1 MRTWLAAAL
10 LCHVA
15 AEQVQVHIV
24 CHTHDDVGWLKT
36 VDEYYTGQNNSI
48 QHAYVHMIL
57 DTVVRALAADKSR
70 TFTYVEQAFFVR
82 WWRQQDERTKAL
94 VKDLVKD
101 GRLEFTNG
109 GWCMH
114 DEAAP
119 HYVDMI
125 DQTTLGH
132 KFLMDEF
139 GVAPRTGWQ
148 LDPFGHS
155 ATQASLLSA
164 EVGFQGLFFGRIDYQ
179 NLELRQQQRSA
190 EFVWRASKSLGA
202 TSQVFTGLTGE
213 YQGNYGP
220 PGGFDWDVR
229 NSDET
234 IQDDPALEDYN
245 VKSRVEDFVQAALTE
260 ANMTR
265 GKNIMMTMG
274 SDFQYEDAASWYFNL
289 DRLIQ
294 HVNADG
300 RVKVFYSTPSRY
312 VDAKRLET
320 KVMWPLKED
329 DFFPYADGPH
339 KFWTGYFTSRP
350 ALKRYI
356 RDSSAFF
363 QVSKQV
369 GALAQLTGN
378 AKLGPGVE
386 KLAEAM
392 GVAQHHD
399 AVSGTAKQHV
409 TFDYAKRLSRG
420 RNSAMTEVAGV
431 LQSMMEVKAQ
441 QDFTVCELRNIS
453 SCAATESVGRS
464 SKRTCF
470 ALWNGLAREREELVE
485 LPVSSA
491 QVEVVQAGNQEA
503 VPVQLARSLP
513 SVTNYGRPAGGA
525 SLTLLAQLTRPA
537 LGFGGFCLQETGS
550 ALPIPAIENVTGGVE
565 VLENDYLSLQ
575 FQGGMLSKIE
585 DKVNKISTQAEQNW
599 FWYEGSV
606 GNNESSQ
613 QSGAYIFRPNRSQA
627 LPVFTGLPF
636 MQITRGP
643 LADEVVQTVGS
654 WVMQRMRLGKKAK
667 HVEITYTV
675 GEIPVDDG
683 VGKEIVSRISTDIKT
698 AGTCYTDSNGRE
710 MIYRQ
715 RDYRASWN
723 FTQTEPVAGNYY
735 PVTTSLFIRDDQ
747 AQLTVLTDTSQA
759 GTGCVRDGEIE
770 MMVHRRLL
778 QDDGR
783 GVGEP
788 LNETEYVTSYV
799 ANPKGQHYGNGLVV
813 RGQHWL
819 HLGPPQSAAQ
829 SWRPLMDRMYMPL
842 LPFFTKGAVDM
853 GMFWFLKALPKNLE
867 IVSLASWDDKTLL
880 LRIGHQFGVDEDSEL
895 SKPATVDLQ
904 TLFAGAHITSIQE
917 RGLGG
922 TISSDEV
929 EKRRI
934 TWPLEA
940 GGNAGNAEVRRPRDG
955 RHGRHGATATTVTL
969 GPLQIRTFL
978 LEMEKAGANSPIVI

>member
-1 MRTWLAAAL
+1 MRTWLAATL

-24 CHTHDDVGWLKT
+24 CRTHDDVGWLKT

-82 WWRQQDERTKAL
+82 WWRQQDEKTKAL

-132 KFLMDEF
+132 KFLMEEF

-179 NLELRQQQRSA
+179 DLELRQQQRSA

-274 SDFQYEDAASWYFNL
+274 SDFQYEDAASWYFNP

-350 ALKRYI
+350 SLKRYI

-363 QVSKQV
+363 QASKQV

-420 RNSAMTEVAGV
+420 RNSAMTEVAGA

-470 ALWNGLAREREELVE
+470 ALWNGLARERE
-485 LPVSSA
+485 
-491 QVEVVQAGNQEA
+491 
-503 VPVQLARSLP
+503 
-513 SVTNYGRPAGGA
+513 
-525 SLTLLAQLTRPA
+525 
-537 LGFGGFCLQETGS
+537 
-550 ALPIPAIENVTGGVE
+550 
-565 VLENDYLSLQ
+565 
-575 FQGGMLSKIE
+575 
-585 DKVNKISTQAEQNW
+585 
-599 FWYEGSV
+599 
-606 GNNESSQ
+606 
-613 QSGAYIFRPNRSQA
+613 A

-710 MIYRQ
+710 MIYRK

-783 GVGEP
+783 GVREP

-940 GGNAGNAEVRRPRDG
+940 GGNAATAEANRPHDG
-955 RHGRHGATATTVTL
+955 HHGATATTVTL

-978 LEMEKAGANSPIVI
+978 LEMEAGARAPIVI